1 MTFYYIGV
9 DAVRRRLRRKQLDA
23 LITPFA
29 AVKTS
34 ALPYGWWIR
43 AIRQALGMS
52 LEQFARRLGLAS
64 SSTAYQLEHAETQ
77 ETLTLK
83 RMRAAADVLGC
94 DLVVALVP
102 REPLEEKVKRQAR
115 HKAEER
121 LSRVG
126 HSMALEAQGGDD
138 SAMEFLLDESARQI
152 LEKGGS
158 DFWE

>member
-1 MTFYYIGV
+1 
-9 DAVRRRLRRKQLDA
+9 
-23 LITPFA
+23 
-29 AVKTS
+29 
-34 ALPYGWWIR
+34 
-43 AIRQALGMS
+43 
-52 LEQFARRLGLAS
+52 
-64 SSTAYQLEHAETQ
+64 
-77 ETLTLK
+77 
-83 RMRAAADVLGC
+83 MRAAADVLGC

-126 HSMALEAQGGDD
+126 HSMALEAQGVDD